1 MKNLFTKM
9 RTASALAAIALAP
22 ALMAQEA
29 LPYEI
34 TFSSSNY
41 NTWTILDL
49 NQDGDNWGAK
59 KWSWWSNNSILRF
72 NLVASQNGAAND
84 WVISPAFNLEAG
96 TQYEISY
103 YFYGYTSSAKE
114 IPVDLKLVTSNSAP
128 EADGLILASY
138 PPAGGGTTTKTGESK
153 TVVFTATSTGTYYIG
168 AHMTAEYRGYTS
180 GGSAEQTGSIAFR
193 NFGIKALQK
202 ATAPGALGALSV
214 TPGANGAE
222 TATISFTAPTLDA
235 EGNPLTGK
243 VKVNLYREDETT
255 PFFTSDEMGAGE
267 ADTAVDNAPFAGET
281 WYVARAENGSGE
293 GPEMRADAWIG
304 EDVPVAVTNILVRAN
319 AEGKLALT
327 WDAPAESV
335 HGGYINYAA
344 LQYQIAR
351 VLNDQLSSLGAVNT
365 NSYTDSD
372 LSDAVQANVSYQVIA
387 RSGAGLGASAQ
398 SATVNYGKQL
408 SLPFAES
415 FAGKAYTTSPWRQ
428 EVVFNFPDASYQPT
442 WELIEQA
449 TVTDN
454 VTDDNP
460 EGDEIII
467 ASQDTDRGFIKF
479 NASSVGKMKEAAKG
493 RLVSPAIDFSQM
505 QNPVLT
511 FYMFRET
518 YHTTNPATNGG
529 NRDDFVEIELASD
542 NGAFTKVD
550 GAEFHRYGKDNNW
563 VLCEVPL
570 YAAAGKSRVQIG
582 FTGNGFGGGPIYLD
596 NIRIEEKTAFDL
608 QAAALAG
615 PKRVRVGETG
625 IFTVS
630 VKNGGG
636 KAVDSYSVELLKD
649 GQTVMTLPGKEV
661 LPGRMVSL
669 QFNYVPEMDAEGT
682 QAEFTAKVV
691 YAADQDMTN
700 NVSEAVA
707 TAITA
712 PLLPAVTGLEAENVD
727 GTVTLKWGKADYLP
741 AETLVEE
748 DGFEAYEPFAI
759 NNFGD
764 FTTYDLDGN
773 ITFGIGQS
781 AGVDYPNSGEKI
793 AFQIFA
799 PTLTN
804 IDDEEQHLWA
814 PHSGINMA
822 IAPQAYSA
830 AATSTGGA
838 VPSNDWLVFPRL
850 SGNAQTIKFFARSLK
865 DDYRE
870 YIQGFYTTTAN
881 PTDADDFIPC
891 PDGGDTSYAVPTAW
905 SELSYSVPKNA
916 KYFALRHVSA
926 DGYALMVDDVTYER
940 SIPDADAAGLEGYNV
955 YCNGEKVN
963 DSTVPAA
970 TRTIEHKPAVNGEME
985 YTVAAVYPKGESARS
1000 NAVKVIITQND
1011 INGVAADTYA
1021 IVVDGLRATVNGAE
1035 GLAVSLYSTAGNLI
1049 DTAVSAGNCTLEAS
1063 APGIY
1068 VLTIG
1073 SKAVKVVL
1081 R

>member
-1 MKNLFTKM
+1 MKKFFTKM
-9 RTASALAAIALAP
+9 RTGSALAAIALAP
-22 ALMAQEA
+22 ALFAQET

-41 NTWTILDL
+41 STWTILDL
-49 NQDGDNWGAK
+49 NQDGDNFGAK
-59 KWSWWSNNSILRF
+59 KWSWWSNNSMLRF
-72 NLVASQNGAAND
+72 NLTSSQNGAAND

-103 YFYGYTSSAKE
+103 YFYGYTSSAKN
-114 IPVDLKLVTSNSAP
+114 IPVDLKLVTSNTAP
-128 EADGLILASY
+128 EASGTILASY
-138 PPAGGGTTTKTGESK
+138 PDADGGTTTKTGDSK
-153 TVVFTATSTGTYYIG
+153 TVVFTATASGTYYIG
-168 AHMTAEYRGYTS
+168 AHLTAEYRGYTS
-180 GGSAEQTGSIAFR
+180 GGPAEQNGSIAFR

-222 TATISFTAPTLDA
+222 TATISFTAPNLDA

-255 PFFTSDEMGAGE
+255 PFFTSEEMTAGE
-267 ADTAVDNAPFAGET
+267 AGTATDNSPFAGET
-281 WYVARAENGSGE
+281 YYVARAENGSGE

-304 EDVPVAVTNILVRAN
+304 EDVPVAVTNILVKAN
-319 AEGKLALT
+319 ADGKLAVT
-327 WDAPAESV
+327 WNAPAESV
-335 HGGYINYAA
+335 HGGYINYAG
-344 LQYQIAR
+344 LQYQITR
-351 VLNDQLSSLGAVNT
+351 VLNEQLSSLGTVNT
-365 NSYTDSD
+365 TSFTDAD
-372 LSDAVQANVSYQVIA
+372 LSADAQANVSYQVIA
-387 RSGAGLGASAQ
+387 KSGAGLGASAQ

-408 SLPFAES
+408 ALPFAES
-415 FAGKAYTTSPWRQ
+415 FANKAYTTAPWRQ
-428 EVVFNFPDASYQPT
+428 EVVFNFPDAGYQPG

-479 NASSVGKMKEAAKG
+479 NSSAVGKMKEAAKG
-493 RLVSPAIDFSQM
+493 RLVSPAIDFSAM

-511 FYMFRET
+511 FWMFRET
-518 YHTTNPATNGG
+518 YYTTNPATNGG
-529 NRDDFVEIELASD
+529 NRDDFVEIEAASD
-542 NGAFTKVD
+542 NGAFAKIE
-550 GAEFHRYGKDNNW
+550 GAEFHRYGTQNNW

-570 YAAAGKSRVQIG
+570 YSMAGKSRVQIG
-582 FTGNGFGGGPIYLD
+582 FTGNGFGGGPIYID

-608 QAAALAG
+608 QAVALAG

-625 IFTVS
+625 VFTAS

-636 KAVDSYSVELLKD
+636 KAVDSYTVELLKD

-661 LPGRMVSL
+661 LPGRVASFV
-669 QFNYVPEMDAEGT
+669 FNYVPEMAAEGS

-691 YAADQDMTN
+691 YAADQDQTN
-700 NVSEAVA
+700 NVSEAVTA
-707 TAITA
+707 AITA
-712 PLLPAVTGLEAENVD
+712 PLLPAVTGLEAENID

-748 DGFEAYEPFAI
+748 DGFEAYEPFVI
-759 NNFGD
+759 NSFGE

-804 IDDEEQHLWA
+804 IDEEELHLWA
-814 PHSGINMA
+814 PHSGVNMA

-870 YIQGFYTTTAN
+870 YIQGFYTTTAS

-891 PDGGDTSYAVPTAW
+891 PDGGDTSYAVPTEW
-905 SELSYSVPKNA
+905 TELSYSVPKNA

-940 SIPDADAAGLEGYNV
+940 SIPDAAEAGLTGYNV

-963 DSTVPAA
+963 DDVVPAA
-970 TRTIEHKPAVNGEME
+970 TRTLDHKPATNGEKE
-985 YTVAAVYPKGESARS
+985 YTVAAVYPAGESARS
-1000 NAVKVIITQND
+1000 NAVKVIVDQND
-1011 INGVAADTYA
+1011 IEGIAAETYT
-1021 IVVDGLRATVNGAE
+1021 VVTDGLRVTVNGAA
-1035 GLAVSLYSTAGNLI
+1035 GVNISLYSTAGNLI
-1049 DTAVSAGNCTLEAS
+1049 DTALSAGSCTLEAS

-1073 SKAVKVVL
+1073 NKAVKMVL

>member
-1 MKNLFTKM
+1 MKKFFTKI
-9 RTASALAAIALAP
+9 RTGSALAAIALAP
-22 ALMAQEA
+22 ALFAQET

-41 NTWTILDL
+41 STWTILDL
-49 NQDGDNWGAK
+49 NQDGDNFGAK
-59 KWSWWSNNSILRF
+59 KWSWWSNNSMLRF
-72 NLVASQNGAAND
+72 NLTSSQNGAAND

-103 YFYGYTSSAKE
+103 YFYGYTSSAKN
-114 IPVDLKLVTSNSAP
+114 IPVDLKLVTSNTAP
-128 EADGLILASY
+128 ESSGTILASY
-138 PPAGGGTTTKTGESK
+138 PDADGGTTTKTGDSK
-153 TVVFTATSTGTYYIG
+153 TVVFTATASGTYYIG
-168 AHMTAEYRGYTS
+168 AHLTAEYSGYPNEKS
-180 GGSAEQTGSIAFR
+180 GSIAFR

-255 PFFTSDEMGAGE
+255 PFFTSEEITAGE
-267 ADTAVDNAPFAGET
+267 AGTATDNSPFAGET

-304 EDVPVAVTNILVRAN
+304 EDVPVAVTNILVKAN
-319 AEGKLALT
+319 ADGKLAVT
-327 WDAPAESV
+327 WNAPAESV
-335 HGGYINYAA
+335 HGGYINYAG
-344 LQYQIAR
+344 LQYQITR
-351 VLNDQLSSLGAVNT
+351 VLNEQLSSLGTVNT
-365 NSYTDSD
+365 TSFTDAD
-372 LSDAVQANVSYQVIA
+372 LSADAQANVSYQVIA
-387 RSGAGLGASAQ
+387 KSGAGLGASAQ

-408 SLPFAES
+408 ALPFAES
-415 FAGKAYTTSPWRQ
+415 FANKAYTTAPWRQ
-428 EVVFNFPDASYQPT
+428 EVVFNFPDAGYQPG

-479 NASSVGKMKEAAKG
+479 NSSAVGKMKEAAKG
-493 RLVSPAIDFSQM
+493 RLVSPAIDFSAM

-511 FYMFRET
+511 FWMFRET
-518 YHTTNPATNGG
+518 YYTTNPATNGG
-529 NRDDFVEIELASD
+529 NRDDFVEIEAASD
-542 NGAFTKVD
+542 NGAFTKVE
-550 GAEFHRYGKDNNW
+550 GAEFHRYGTQNNW

-570 YAAAGKSRVQIG
+570 YSMAGKSRVQIG
-582 FTGNGFGGGPIYLD
+582 FTGNGFGGGPIYID

-608 QAAALAG
+608 QAVALAG

-625 IFTVS
+625 VFTAS

-636 KAVDSYSVELLKD
+636 KAVDSYTVELLKD

-661 LPGRMVSL
+661 LPGRVASFV
-669 QFNYVPEMDAEGT
+669 FNYVPEMEAEGS

-691 YAADQDMTN
+691 YAADQDQTN
-700 NVSEAVA
+700 NVSEAVTA
-707 TAITA
+707 AITA
-712 PLLPAVTGLEAENVD
+712 PLLPAVTGLEAENID

-748 DGFEAYEPFAI
+748 DGFEAYEPFVI
-759 NNFGD
+759 NSFGE

-804 IDDEEQHLWA
+804 IDEEELHLWA
-814 PHSGINMA
+814 PHSGVNMA

-870 YIQGFYTTTAN
+870 YIQGFYTTTAS

-891 PDGGDTSYAVPTAW
+891 PDGGDTSYAVPTEW
-905 SELSYSVPKNA
+905 TELSYSVPKNA

-940 SIPDADAAGLEGYNV
+940 SIPDAAEAGLTGYNV

-963 DSTVPAA
+963 DDVVPAA
-970 TRTIEHKPAVNGEME
+970 TRTLDHKPATNGEKE
-985 YTVAAVYPKGESARS
+985 YTVAAVYPAGESARS
-1000 NAVKVIITQND
+1000 NAVKVIVDQND
-1011 INGVAADTYA
+1011 IEGIAAETYT
-1021 IVVDGLRATVNGAE
+1021 VVTDGLRVTVNGAA
-1035 GLAVSLYSTAGNLI
+1035 GVNVSLYSTAGNLI
-1049 DTAVSAGNCTLEAS
+1049 DTALSAGSCTLEAS

-1068 VLTIG
+1068 MLTIG
-1073 SKAVKVVL
+1073 NKVVKMVL